1 MPGAYI
7 VECVRTAGGK
17 KNGRL
22 SKWHPISL
30 GAAVLDAV
38 VERSGIDG
46 KHIDDVIVGCVSQG
60 GGQAGNIARNMVLS
74 SSKVPESVPGTSVDR
89 QCGSSQQ
96 AIHFAAQA
104 VMSGVQDVVIAAG
117 VEHMTSVPIGSNVAD
132 GFKAGHGVPMDDS
145 IKGKYGARLEER
157 GQRMFSQFEGAEILA
172 EKYNITRKEMD
183 AFAVASHAKALSATE
198 KGYFK
203 KEIIP
208 LKGTDKNGNTV
219 IHDKDEGIRPG
230 TNMAALAKLPS
241 MKKLQSG
248 GKLDG
253 MITAGL
259 SSQICDGAAAI
270 LICNEEGLKKLGVR
284 PRAKIISLA
293 LAGDDPVMM
302 LGGPIPAT
310 QSALQKAGLSMKDMD
325 IYEVNEAFCSVPL
338 AWAKALDA
346 DLDKLNVNGGAMA
359 LGHPLGGTGAKLMT
373 TLVHEMERRGSK
385 YGVQAIC
392 EGGGTANATILE
404 LIPGSKL

>member
-1 MPGAYI
+1 M
-7 VECVRTAGGK
+7 
-17 KNGRL
+17 
-22 SKWHPISL
+22 
-30 GAAVLDAV
+30 LDAV

-46 KHIDDVIVGCVSQG
+46 KHIDDVIVGCVTQSG
-60 GGQAGNIARNMVLS
+60 AQAGNIARNMVLA

-117 VEHMTSVPIGSNVAD
+117 VEHMTSVPIGGNIAA
-132 GFKAGHGVPMDDS
+132 GFKAGHGLPMDETMR
-145 IKGKYGARLEER
+145 GKYGKRLEER

-172 EKYNITRKEMD
+172 EKYKITRKEMD
-183 AFAVASHAKALSATE
+183 AFAVASHAKAVKAT
-198 KGYFK
+198 KNGYFV
-203 KEIIP
+203 KEIVP

-230 TNMAALAKLPS
+230 TNMASLAKLPS
-241 MKKLQSG
+241 MKKIQSG

-270 LICNEEGLKKLGVR
+270 LICNEAGLKKLGVR
-284 PRAKIISLA
+284 PRAKIVSLA

-310 QSALQKAGLSMKDMD
+310 QSALERAGLSMKDMD

-346 DLDKLNVNGGAMA
+346 
-359 LGHPLGGTGAKLMT
+359 
-373 TLVHEMERRGSK
+373 
-385 YGVQAIC
+385 
-392 EGGGTANATILE
+392 E
-404 LIPGSKL
+404 LR